1 MATSVGIR
9 EFRDRLADCIAAAE
23 PVEVTRH
30 GVTVGWFI
38 PTPMDRDVQVASLR
52 SAASA
57 LEVVL
62 SDRGVDVDD
71 LVAEFAAARPAR

>member
-1 MATSVGIR
+1 M
-9 EFRDRLADCIAAAE
+9 
-23 PVEVTRH
+23 TRH

-71 LVAEFAAARPAR
+71 LVAELATARPAR

>member
-9 EFRDRLADCIAAAE
+9 ELRDGLADDIAAAE

-30 GVTVGWFI
+30 GVTVGCFI

>member
-9 EFRDRLADCIAAAE
+9 ELRDGLADDIAAAE

-30 GVTVGWFI
+30 GVTVGWLI

-71 LVAEFAAARPAR
+71 LVAELAAARPAR

>member
-9 EFRDRLADCIAAAE
+9 EFRDGLADYIAAAE

-38 PTPMDRDVQVASLR
+38 PIP
-52 SAASA
+52 
-57 LEVVL
+57 
-62 SDRGVDVDD
+62 
-71 LVAEFAAARPAR
+71 

>member
-1 MATSVGIR
+1 MHTDAHREVGMA
-9 EFRDRLADCIAAAE
+9 
-23 PVEVTRH
+23 TRH

-71 LVAEFAAARPAR
+71 LVAELAAARSAR